1 MKQIF
6 TVILAAVLS
15 GGVAAAQDVAAL
27 IEKLRSKDA
36 AEAELAEEGL
46 LKAGGTA
53 TAPLRDAASKS
64 PDADFKKRAGSVA
77 DRLET
82 RGAAGSLAAKWGD
95 RWYAIYIESLK
106 AGWVHLKAEEKDGKI
121 VLTDEL
127 FLQPSKEQSFSIKTS
142 VTCEPDEYLS
152 PLRIAMD
159 ANLPENSGSI
169 EGKVKEGRLIVTK
182 DGERKAHKLSRN
194 TVVDFALMRLV
205 TILPRTEGYSISL
218 LELVKPKLKESAT
231 VKFDKEELIEIGGS
245 KVKARRFVVSDG
257 EDDDKFYWVGAAG
270 ELFKLQAKEHIEAVL
285 TDEKKAKDLDTK
297 D

>member
-1 MKQIF
+1 MKQI
-6 TVILAAVLS
+6 LAVMTAALLT
-15 GGVAAAQDVAAL
+15 GGVAEAQDVAAL

-36 AEAELAEEGL
+36 DESEIAQDGL
-46 LKAGGTA
+46 LKAG
-53 TAPLRDAASKS
+53 APALASLRAAASKS
-64 PDADFKKRAGSVA
+64 PDADFKKRAGTVA

-82 RGAAGSLAAKWGD
+82 RGAAAGLAAAWGD
-95 RWYAIYIESLK
+95 RWYAIYIDSLK

-127 FLQPSKEQSFSIKTS
+127 FLQPSKDQSFSIKTS

-152 PLRIAMD
+152 PVRIAMD

-182 DGERKAHKLSRN
+182 DGERKAHKLKGN

-205 TILPRTEGYSISL
+205 TILPRTEGYPIAL
-218 LELVKPKLKESAT
+218 LELIKPKLKESAT
-231 VKFDKEELIEIGGS
+231 VKFDKEETIEIGGS
-245 KVKARRFVVSDG
+245 KVKARRFIVSDG

-270 ELFKLQAKEHIEAVL
+270 QLYKLQAKEHVEALL